1 MLTILDTDVLSEL
14 RLPSPAPSVA
24 GWFADQAADDIALA
38 AFTIT
43 EIEYGIA
50 VLPVRD
56 AAFASRLKTWLE
68 MILATHRVLP
78 LDAGA
83 ASVLGR
89 MYAVPALRNLT
100 VTHPRA
106 ARPKFGG
113 DLAIAA
119 TAISHGAG
127 VASRNH
133 RDFALIAQHFPKLS
147 GIDPFTGRSF

>member
-24 GWFADQAADDIALA
+24 GWLAGLAADDIALA
-38 AFTIT
+38 SFTIT

-50 VLPVRD
+50 MLPARD
-56 AAFASRLKTWLE
+56 AGFASRLKTWLE

-89 MYAVPALRNLT
+89 MYAIPALRSLA

-119 TAISHGAG
+119 TAISHGAA

-133 RDFALIAQHFPKLS
+133 RDFALIAQHFPKLA

>member
-14 RLPSPAPSVA
+14 RLPSPTPSVA
-24 GWFADQAADDIALA
+24 AWFAELPADDIALA

-50 VLPVRD
+50 VLPAREAEF
-56 AAFASRLKTWLE
+56 AARLKTWLE

-83 ASVLGR
+83 ASLLGR
-89 MYAVPALRNLT
+89 MYALPALRNLA

-106 ARPKFGG
+106 GRPRFGG
-113 DLAIAA
+113 DLVIAA
-119 TAISHGAG
+119 TAISHSAA
-127 VASRNH
+127 VATRNH
-133 RDFALIAQHFPKLS
+133 RDFALIAQHFPKLR
-147 GIDPFTGRSF
+147 GIDPFGGRSF